1 MVGLEA
7 LEEGGESAVVGEVFG
22 GYFGVGHACWMGSLR
37 GGEGFGVWGLGGSV
51 VRWFDLVSY
60 GF

>member
-37 GGEGFGVWGLGGSV
+37 VGEV